1 MTMRRVFGKR
11 AVMALGVVAAMPVA
25 LAHAQDKGG
34 AAPAAPP
41 PPAVTVYV
49 PPPAAPTPAPPR
61 SMESGLPSSS
71 RALSAGSNTSDGFD
85 LGGTT
90 GGTGTVRGD
99 ANSAGVF
106 EAYAQRVPSYHT
118 VRRGDTLWEITG
130 YYFHNPWM
138 WPKVWTY
145 NPSIQNPHWI
155 YPGDRLKLRTDGGD
169 DRTTATLGTGM
180 TLRRQTIPR
189 DTVFLRD
196 EGFVDDERRDVWGE
210 VSGSP
215 EDRMM
220 LGDHDTVYLEIK
232 KDHEPRPDQEL
243 TVFRS
248 IRATSGAKGSIV
260 QILGTVRIEKY
271 DADKHIARGR
281 IVESLDV
288 IERGARIGPIG
299 RRFDVV
305 PPVRNKDDLSV
316 RVIASVWP
324 RVFHGQNQVVYIN
337 KGSDDGVVAGNRFF
351 VLRRGD
357 PWRSTLSGSG
367 DLSDKTVRST
377 SELGPDTESVRGTD
391 RDKDYPDEV
400 VAEMRVLKTREKT
413 AACIVTSS
421 KLEIAEGDL
430 AVARKGY

>member
-1 MTMRRVFGKR
+1 MRGVFGR
-11 AVMALGVVAAMPVA
+11 RSVVALGVATAMPVA
-25 LAHAQDKGG
+25 LAHAQDKGAAPPSAPPPTAVYVPAP
-34 AAPAAPP
+34 AAPAA
-41 PPAVTVYV
+41 A
-49 PPPAAPTPAPPR
+49 PAPPR

-85 LGGTT
+85 LGTSGN
-90 GGTGTVRGD
+90 GSATVHGS
-99 ANSAGVF
+99 ANGAGVF
-106 EAYAQRVPSYHT
+106 EAYATRVPSFHT

-145 NPSIQNPHWI
+145 NPTIQNPHWI
-155 YPGDRLKLRTDGGD
+155 YPGDRVKLRTDGGD
-169 DRTTATLGTGM
+169 DRTTATLGSGVIV
-180 TLRRQTIPR
+180 RRQTVPR

-220 LGDHDTVYLEIK
+220 LGDNDIVYLEIK
-232 KDHEPRPDQEL
+232 KDHEPKPDQEL
-243 TVFRS
+243 TVFRG
-248 IRATSGAKGSIV
+248 IRSTDGAKGSIV
-260 QILGTVRIEKY
+260 QILGTIRIEKY

-288 IERGARIGPIG
+288 IERGARIGPLG

-305 PPVRNKDDLSV
+305 PPTRNKNDMSA

-324 RVFHGQNQVVYIN
+324 RVYHAQNQVVYLN
-337 KGSDDGVVAGNRFF
+337 KGSDDGLVAGNRFF

-357 PWRSTLSGSG
+357 PWRSSLSGSG

-377 SELGPDTESVRGTD
+377 SELGPDTESVRGSE

-413 AACIVTSS
+413 SACLVTSS